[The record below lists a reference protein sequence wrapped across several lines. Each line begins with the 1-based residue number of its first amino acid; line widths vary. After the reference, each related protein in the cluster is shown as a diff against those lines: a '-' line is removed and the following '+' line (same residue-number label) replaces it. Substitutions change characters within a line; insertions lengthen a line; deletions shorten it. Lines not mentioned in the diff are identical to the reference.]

1 MSEIPP
7 TPPSYNPPPAS
18 TFDLNEWLTI
28 WRKALTQPSAATFE
42 ELERHPLV
50 TMQNALIWDAIAGFI
65 GGLLGGLIAAATQ
78 DAGVGSILIGAVGGA
93 LFGVLGLLIYALI
106 VNAISK
112 AQGGTG
118 TFEIQVALLGTF
130 IPPLLLISALLSQV
144 PILGGIIGFALAL
157 YQMYLYIVATQ
168 AAQNITMGK
177 AAIAV
182 LLPGLLVLCCIVVFA
197 FGLATLIIPWATTTT
212 SSF

>member
-7 TPPSYNPPPAS
+7 APPSYNPPPAS
-18 TFDLNEWLTI
+18 TFDLNEWLSI

-78 DAGVGSILIGAVGGA
+78 DAGVGSIFIGAIAGA
-93 LFGVLGLLIYALI
+93 LFGVVGLLIYALI

-130 IPPLLLISALLSQV
+130 IPPLLLISALVSQI
-144 PILGGIIGFALAL
+144 PIVGGVIGFLLAL

-197 FGLATLIIPWATTTT
+197 FGLAALIIPWTTTT
-212 SSF
+212 SF